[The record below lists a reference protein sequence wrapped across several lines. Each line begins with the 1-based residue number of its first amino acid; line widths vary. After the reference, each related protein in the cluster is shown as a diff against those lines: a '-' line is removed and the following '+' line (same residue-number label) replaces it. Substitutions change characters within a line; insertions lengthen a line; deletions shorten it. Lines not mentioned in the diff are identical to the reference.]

1 MKDSITNES
10 KSKLDAKLTDNVS
23 IKFTDYAINNFQYDF
38 KPESRLKQGGV
49 KFSNS
54 GIKGLKLFQ
63 YKKSKKKYFIQQFW
77 FNKRSNVWTV
87 GEFRLGIF
95 EVKDCRT
102 KVVNIM
108 ESHTD
113 DDGRWIKNPK
123 ITERYRKDRI
133 TKAELENRIMLTVRE
148 CIVRLCKADFP
159 KIKKEGTL
167 TSKSAIDIGQVLHK
181 KLNYKPSLWIV
192 REHEKMEELP
202 KSKLCNEIWKPIST
216 DSSPSEKHEEEA
228 TDRFMNNQTN
238 GANAF
243 EKRFETNCWACGSS
257 IDTDSNEKCPECNFA
272 IKCTC
277 GKCICDKPGSPV
289 NKLSQYAQYR

>member
-1 MKDSITNES
+1 MLEEGRYPLT
-10 KSKLDAKLTDNVS
+10 LDTKIIGSTELAEYIGKYGRGNHVR
-23 IKFTDYAINNFQYDF
+23 YANDT
-38 KPESRLKQGGV
+38 KQM
-49 KFSNS
+49 
-54 GIKGLKLFQ
+54 
-63 YKKSKKKYFIQQFW
+63 
-77 FNKRSNVWTV
+77 KRSLK
-87 GEFRLGIF
+87 ELG
-95 EVKDCRT
+95 
-102 KVVNIM
+102 
-108 ESHTD
+108 
-113 DDGRWIKNPK
+113 
-123 ITERYRKDRI
+123 
-133 TKAELENRIMLTVRE
+133 
-148 CIVRLCKADFP
+148 
-159 KIKKEGTL
+159 
-167 TSKSAIDIGQVLHK
+167 AIDIGQVLHK
-181 KLNYKPSLWIV
+181 KLYQKPSLWIV
-192 REHEKMEELP
+192 REHEEMEELP